1 MTLAEIIFL
10 SKNQIKSG
18 PMSVWWSEDEH
29 KHQVS
34 LTSESRS
41 DTSRLGPPPDLL
53 AWGLSCWSSS
63 LSQLR
68 CRFLCKSEMERTE
81 SFVSGED
88 SRENIKVKECDEKDA
103 GSGGGG
109 GGGGDGT
116 HWVEKERDHEE
127 EPKIAPHTQAVTW
140 SDMWHSHYEI
150 TLINIP
156 SLGSIQTLNRRCT
169 CYVVVMILCNVI

>member
-1 MTLAEIIFL
+1 MTLAETLFL
-10 SKNQIKSG
+10 SNNLIKSG
-18 PMSVWWSEDEH
+18 TMSVRWSKDER

-68 CRFLCKSEMERTE
+68 CRFLCKSEMEGTQ

-103 GSGGGG
+103 GGGGETLSG
-109 GGGGDGT
+109 ERERSWRGT
-116 HWVEKERDHEE
+116 KNS
-127 EPKIAPHTQAVTW
+127 T
-140 SDMWHSHYEI
+140 SHS
-150 TLINIP
+150 
-156 SLGSIQTLNRRCT
+156 GS
-169 CYVVVMILCNVI
+169 YMIRHVALPLWNHID

>member
-1 MTLAEIIFL
+1 MTLAETLFL
-10 SKNQIKSG
+10 SNNLIKSG
-18 PMSVWWSEDEH
+18 TMSVRWSKDER

-68 CRFLCKSEMERTE
+68 CRFLCKSEMEGTQ

-103 GSGGGG
+103 GGGGG
-109 GGGGDGT
+109 R

-156 SLGSIQTLNRRCT
+156 SLGSI
-169 CYVVVMILCNVI
+169 